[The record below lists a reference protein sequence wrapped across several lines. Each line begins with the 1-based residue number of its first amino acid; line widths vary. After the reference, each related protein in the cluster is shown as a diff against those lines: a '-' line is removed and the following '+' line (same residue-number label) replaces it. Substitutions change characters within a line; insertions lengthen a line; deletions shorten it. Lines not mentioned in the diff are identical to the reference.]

1 MMIGRECQNS
11 GHAPSLTE
19 PVVMVTGTE
28 IADRPL
34 RVRSG
39 NSAGAKDLLLFS
51 FIGAYVSLRLYNHIM
66 PASDDQNILLGI
78 TGRDIGILH

>member
-1 MMIGRECQNS
+1 MSKGKAC
-11 GHAPSLTE
+11 APSLIE

-39 NSAGAKDLLLFS
+39 NYAREKDFTFV
-51 FIGAYVSLRLYNHIM
+51 FIPRSLHQYNYIM
-66 PASDDQNILLGI
+66 PAIDDQSILLGT
-78 TGRDIGILH
+78 TGRDIGI